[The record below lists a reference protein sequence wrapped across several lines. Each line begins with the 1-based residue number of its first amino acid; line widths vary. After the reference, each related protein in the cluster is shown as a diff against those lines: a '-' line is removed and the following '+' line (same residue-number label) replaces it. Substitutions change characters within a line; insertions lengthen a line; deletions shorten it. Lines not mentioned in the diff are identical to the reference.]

1 MFPMV
6 WRHLGLDRSSMLQE
20 RGCCLGSPA
29 LLVSR
34 QEWRGVGHG
43 LDVSEE
49 KMGGFALGSVK

>member
-1 MFPMV
+1 
-6 WRHLGLDRSSMLQE
+6 MLQE